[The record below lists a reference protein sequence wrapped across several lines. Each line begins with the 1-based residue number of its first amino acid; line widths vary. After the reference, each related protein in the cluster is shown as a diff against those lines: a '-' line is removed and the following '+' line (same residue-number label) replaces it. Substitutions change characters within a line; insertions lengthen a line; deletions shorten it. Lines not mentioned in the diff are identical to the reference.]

1 MQEYKEYS
9 LQEKITILGLQ
20 TSDTMTS
27 VFEKMQ
33 QYFEGNGFDESFD
46 ELYEEEKQLTEA
58 IQKDVTEDREEVM
71 RELESYGPYL
81 YLKNSV
87 KADAFK
93 FDVSDVNGNLKLF
106 INVLDKL
113 GVFFASPFWTKL
125 QNIFGHC
132 CMSKLDKVA
141 KRRPAL
147 IRPA

>member
-113 GVFFASPFWTKL
+113 GVKL
-125 QNIFGHC
+125 ENNVLYEEYQKIYDETVSRSVEKN
-132 CMSKLDKVA
+132 ME
-141 KRRPAL
+141 
-147 IRPA
+147 